1 MSHLFGVIQ
10 SLHGFVKKSG
20 RKIRAQLIFLGL
32 YSYIATNKKRMAT
45 QNTVKVS
52 ESIDFDVIKNLTS
65 EEAKAVDQ
73 LIVNELSSDVLLI
86 NQMSHY
92 IIGSGGKRLR
102 PMLLLLAAKAL
113 GKFNDN
119 HLVLAAVIE
128 FIHTATLL
136 HDDVVDESD
145 LRRGKD
151 SANAVWGNAASVL
164 VGDYLYSSAF
174 EMMVRTNNMRV
185 MEILSTTTT
194 AIAEGEVLQLL
205 NCNNPDTTEEK
216 YLQVIARKTAIL
228 FSAATRLSAVLS
240 DADKETEET
249 LAVYGQQL
257 GVAFQLIDD
266 ALDYKSTAE
275 DLGKNLGDDLAE
287 GKPTLPL
294 IYAIAHGTE
303 SEASIIINAIKQGSR
318 DAFNEVYEIVL
329 STKAIEY
336 TEKCA
341 DEAAHKAIDA
351 LSCLEDSEY
360 KNALIE
366 LARFSVQRDH

>member
-1 MSHLFGVIQ
+1 MT
-10 SLHGFVKKSG
+10 
-20 RKIRAQLIFLGL
+20 AQKAANN
-32 YSYIATNKKRMAT
+32 SKP
-45 QNTVKVS
+45 
-52 ESIDFDVIKNLTS
+52 IDFDEIKNLTK
-65 EEAKAVDQ
+65 EEASAVDQ
-73 LIVNELSSDVLLI
+73 LIINELSSDVLLI
-86 NQMSHY
+86 NQIGHY
-92 IIGSGGKRLR
+92 IIGNGGKRLR

-113 GKFNDN
+113 GKANDN
-119 HLVLAAVIE
+119 HLILAAVIE

-145 LRRGKD
+145 LRRGQE

-216 YLQVIARKTAIL
+216 YLEVIARKTAIL
-228 FSAATRLSAVLS
+228 FSAATRLSAVLAE
-240 DADKETEET
+240 ADNETEEA
-249 LAVYGQQL
+249 LAIYGQQL

-266 ALDYKSTAE
+266 ALDYKATTE
-275 DLGKNLGDDLAE
+275 ELGKNLGDDLAE

-294 IYAIAHGTE
+294 IYAITHGTE
-303 SEASIIINAIKQGSR
+303 DQANVIINAIKKGSR
-318 DAFNEVYEIVL
+318 EAFNEVYDIVI
-329 STKAIEY
+329 STNAITY

-341 DEAAHKAIDA
+341 DDAAQKAIDA
-351 LSCLEDSEY
+351 LDCLKDSTY
-360 KNALIE
+360 KDALIT
-366 LARFSVQRDH
+366 LAKFSVQRDH

>member
-1 MSHLFGVIQ
+1 MTTQ
-10 SLHGFVKKSG
+10 STKKG
-20 RKIRAQLIFLGL
+20 
-32 YSYIATNKKRMAT
+32 
-45 QNTVKVS
+45 S
-52 ESIDFDVIKNLTS
+52 ESIDFDVIKNLTTA
-65 EEAKAVDQ
+65 EAKAVDQ
-73 LIVNELSSDVLLI
+73 LIINELSSDVILI

-92 IIGSGGKRLR
+92 IIGNGGKRLR

-113 GKFNDN
+113 GEVNDN

-145 LRRGKD
+145 LRRGQD

-216 YLQVIARKTAIL
+216 YLEVIARKTAIL
-228 FSAATRLSAVLS
+228 FSAATRLAAVLS
-240 DADKETEET
+240 DTDEKTEEA
-249 LAVYGQQL
+249 LALYGQQL

-266 ALDYKSTAE
+266 ALDYKSTTE
-275 DLGKNLGDDLAE
+275 ELGKNLGDDLAE

-294 IYAIAHGTE
+294 IYAINHGTE
-303 SEASIIINAIKQGSR
+303 SQAKVVTDAIKQGSR
-318 DAFNEVYEIVL
+318 DAFNEVYDIVI
-329 STKAIEY
+329 STNAIEY
-336 TEKCA
+336 TVKCA
-341 DEAAHKAIDA
+341 DEAAQKAIDA
-351 LSCLEDSEY
+351 LSCLPESES
-360 KNALIE
+360 KDALIT
-366 LARFSVQRDH
+366 LAKFSVQRDH

>member
-1 MSHLFGVIQ
+1 
-10 SLHGFVKKSG
+10 
-20 RKIRAQLIFLGL
+20 
-32 YSYIATNKKRMAT
+32 MAA
-45 QNTVKVS
+45 QNTTEPS
-52 ESIDFDVIKNLTS
+52 ESIDFDVIKNLTID
-65 EEAKAVDQ
+65 EAKAVDR
-73 LIVNELSSDVLLI
+73 LIINELSSDVLLI
-86 NQMSHY
+86 NQMGHY
-92 IIGSGGKRLR
+92 IIGNGGKRLR

-113 GKFNDN
+113 GKVGDD

-136 HDDVVDESD
+136 HDDVVDESN
-145 LRRGKD
+145 LRRGQD

-185 MEILSTTTT
+185 MEILSKTTT

-216 YLQVIARKTAIL
+216 YLEVISRKTAIL
-228 FSAATRLSAVLS
+228 FSAATRLGAVIS
-240 DADKETEET
+240 GVDEATEEA

-294 IYAIAHGTE
+294 IYAISNG
-303 SEASIIINAIKQGSR
+303 SEDEAKVIIDAIKQGSR
-318 DAFNEVYEIVL
+318 EAFNQVFAIVV

-341 DEAAHKAIDA
+341 DDAAQKAIDA
-351 LSCLEDSEY
+351 LSCLDDSEF
-360 KNALIE
+360 KDALIT
-366 LARFSVQRDH
+366 LAKFSVQRDH